1 MQENSQRFVVK
12 HIAKSLQATTQPKLV
27 KELAYP
33 NAPQEM
39 KVSSWN
45 ERCPVA
51 NKGYTQCGEIAKL
64 KLFYYI

>member
-1 MQENSQRFVVK
+1 MQENSQHFAVK
-12 HIAKSLQATTQPKLV
+12 HIAKSLQPAAQPKLV

-39 KVSSWN
+39 EVSSWN
-45 ERCPVA
+45 EISPVA
-51 NKGYTQCGEIAKL
+51 NKGYTQCCEIAKL